1 MLVDVDDIVLGH
13 ERVAR
18 VDVLFEHLAIEKR
31 GIRQLQ
37 SFDPVFDGSLVI
49 SCPHRVVFCV
59 GIIPYA
65 PSLARWLTGT
75 DADYALYRGIIL
87 RAGGGDD
94 IHVLDVL

>member
-1 MLVDVDDIVLGH
+1 MQVDVDDIVLGH

-37 SFDPVFDGSLVI
+37 SFDPVFDDSLVI

-75 DADYALYRGIIL
+75 DADDALYRGIIL